1 MSETT
6 NSTDRDIAKELVIH
20 AIEHGYNFIRHE
32 SVNKPEAVGKDIA
45 DLYNSILKNIS
56 KPQ

>member
-6 NSTDRDIAKELVIH
+6 NSTERDIAKELVIH
-20 AIEHGYNFIRHE
+20 AIDHGYNFIRRD
-32 SVNKPEAVGKDIA
+32 SVTKPEEVGKDIA

-56 KPQ
+56 KPE

>member
-20 AIEHGYNFIRHE
+20 AIDHGYNFIRRD
-32 SVNKPEAVGKDIA
+32 STAKPEAVGKDIA